1 VNDAIWDDKHLKAVL
16 RLPRYPLALI
26 EEEPWHASIE
36 RHGGL
41 RAVHDYL
48 NTCSLPPH
56 EQELLALILRHPGA
70 SVQFYCERLCISRRT
85 YANYLNSLCVTLL
98 LHLNAWSMASMSI
111 VETSAYHGNIPAPI
125 TALIGAEETLSAVL
139 SLLREPAVR
148 CVTLTG
154 PGGVGKTRLAIEV
167 ANKVQA
173 DFADG
178 VYLIALDAISDPAL
192 LSATIIRVLNLQL
205 KGVDLPLEA
214 LKTYLRSRRLLFV
227 LDNLEHLSGI
237 DPVVTALL
245 QAAPGLKILSTSREM
260 LNISGEYCFTV
271 APLPVPDRQMSL
283 TVEALQEY
291 PAVQLFVER
300 ARAVR
305 QGFALT
311 AENAA
316 TLVQICGRLDGLPL
330 AIELAAARIRTYSLE
345 QVLAQ
350 LEGTLAVLR
359 YPHHDRPVRH
369 QSLWNVIEWSYLLLS
384 PQHKVLFRC
393 LSVFDHS
400 WNLKA
405 AQAVCECAE
414 IQQGLE
420 ELVGKSLVQP
430 VSSRTDVRFYML
442 NTLREYA
449 LEQLCMTGE
458 AESVG
463 RRHAWHYLLQSETA
477 ETALGKANHLVW
489 ADWLQYEHGNLQTA
503 LRWMLEHD
511 EPVMALRLV
520 GAIWRFWQVQGV
532 LTEGRYWL
540 ARALAASAEV
550 ADNFKLKALWGA
562 GWLAENQSD
571 IPAATACFEEGLL
584 LAQKLEEPRWIA
596 LLQTGMGQV
605 RRAQQR
611 YPEAGQ
617 LFESSREIFTAIGD
631 REEVAWSLDQLS
643 RLALEQ
649 EDLVRARQFAE
660 ASLALFRELQHHW
673 GMSHALD
680 HLGDAVWNQEQYDL
694 AAAFFEEALQQS
706 EALQSRW
713 LAAWTLCKL
722 TSVRLAQG
730 EIEQARTTLAESL
743 RLHLQVENTLGMV
756 ACLGRVAMFAAAQNA
771 WRDTVRFC
779 AATQTLH
786 RNLKLPPLTTIFVRG
801 MNQALDEAR
810 IQLDSVTFEEAWAQ
824 GQNLTLPQ
832 AINHAR
838 CWLGIES

>member
-16 RLPRYPLALI
+16 RLPRYPLTLI
-26 EEEPWHASIE
+26 EEEPWHTSIE

-48 NTCSLPPH
+48 SACSLPLH
-56 EQELLALILRHPGA
+56 EQELLTLILRHPGA

-98 LHLNAWSMASMSI
+98 LHLNAWSMGPMSV

-139 SLLREPAVR
+139 LLLRESAVR

-205 KGVDLPLEA
+205 KGVDQPLEA
-214 LKTYLRSRRLLFV
+214 LKAYLRSRRLLFV

-245 QAAPGLKILSTSREM
+245 QASPGLKILSTSREM

-316 TLVQICGRLDGLPL
+316 TLVQICRRLDGLPL
-330 AIELAAARIRTYSLE
+330 AIELAAARIRTYSPE

-350 LEGTLAVLR
+350 LEETLAVLR
-359 YPHHDRPVRH
+359 YPHHDRPARH

-384 PQHKVLFRC
+384 PQHKALFRC

-430 VSSRTDVRFYML
+430 VSSRTDARFYML

-449 LEQLCMTGE
+449 LEQLRMTGE

-463 RRHAWHYLLQSETA
+463 RRHAWHYLLQSEIA

-489 ADWLQYEHGNLQTA
+489 ADWLQYEHGNHQTA
-503 LRWMLEHD
+503 LGWMLEHD

-550 ADNFKLKALWGA
+550 VDTFKLKALWGA

-571 IPAATACFEEGLL
+571 ISAATACFEEGLL

-611 YPEAGQ
+611 YSEARQ

-649 EDLVRARQFAE
+649 EDLAQARQFAE

-756 ACLGRVAMFAAAQNA
+756 ACLGRVAMFTAAQNA
-771 WRDTVRFC
+771 WCDTVRFC

-786 RNLKLPPLTTIFVRG
+786 RNLNLPPLTTIFVRG

-810 IQLDSVTFEEAWAQ
+810 LQLDSAAFEEAWAR

-832 AINHAR
+832 AIDHAR
-838 CWLGIES
+838 HWLGIEP